1 MGIVKVKFKVYNPAG
16 MSKYAEIDGIVD
28 TGVVYSVISASLLN
42 SLGIRP
48 LERRRFLASV
58 AMLSVILAVQSSR
71 LWVGGAR
78 NCDLR

>member
-42 SLGIRP
+42 SLALG
-48 LERRRFLASV
+48 
-58 AMLSVILAVQSSR
+58 R
-71 LWVGGAR
+71 LRGGGSWPR
-78 NCDLR
+78 WLC